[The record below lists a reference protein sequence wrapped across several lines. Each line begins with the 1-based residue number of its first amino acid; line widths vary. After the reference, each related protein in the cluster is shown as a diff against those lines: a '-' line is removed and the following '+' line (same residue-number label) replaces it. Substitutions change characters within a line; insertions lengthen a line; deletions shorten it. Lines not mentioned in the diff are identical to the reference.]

1 MTTPETKEINIFETH
16 VIPPEDDDDNVSL
29 QPEDWSKTL
38 LKKTRKKT
46 PQAEMH
52 QMHQTQDFEVPE
64 SPIHLF
70 LMTTSPSPWSPK
82 MSYCG
87 GITDLETYLLQG

>member
-52 QMHQTQDFEVPE
+52 QMHQT
-64 SPIHLF
+64 
-70 LMTTSPSPWSPK
+70 
-82 MSYCG
+82 
-87 GITDLETYLLQG
+87 